1 LLSLLR
7 CAGWNTALIGKWH
20 LGNPPEFGPLKCGHP
35 RFFGNLGGVID
46 DFTHQPHAGARGPR
60 DLWEGEVPV
69 QRIGDST
76 QLLADE
82 ASSCVRAQQ
91 PGLPFFPSLHFTAPH
106 CPWVVP
112 EDEAVSRALKDL
124 FHYEGGSLQTY
135 GSMVRWLM
143 LCWCYKSKAQAR
155 RGVRDGDFKVLK
167 INDNEFL
174 CDVVQESRDRANLR
188 EKHPQVFERLR
199 RRWVE
204 WDGDL
209 LPITDDVCTHGLTA
223 DIQADRYLPCRV
235 KRQLPGSP

>member
-1 LLSLLR
+1 LPSLLR
-7 CAGWNTALIGKWH
+7 CAGWSTALIGKWH
-20 LGNPPEFGPLKCGHP
+20 LGNPPEFGPLKSGHQ

-46 DFTHQPHAGARGPR
+46 DFTHQPRAGAGVPR

-91 PGLPFFPSLHFTAPH
+91 PGLPFLPSLHFTAPH
-106 CPWVVP
+106 WPRVGA

-124 FHYEGGSLQTY
+124 FHYEGGNLQTY
-135 GSMVRWLM
+135 GRMVSWLM
-143 LCWCYKSKAQAR
+143 LYRSYKAQAQ
-155 RGVRDGDFKVLK
+155 RGVRDGDFKDLK

-174 CDVVQESRDRANLR
+174 FVVVQDARERANLR
-188 EKHPQVFERLR
+188 EKRPQVFERLR